1 MATFKQGI
9 LGGFSGK
16 VGGVIGSS
24 WKGIDTMRSQPSSVT
39 NPRTNAQVA
48 NRSRFKSV
56 SQLAAAMLT
65 TIVKP
70 LNDRF
75 AQKMSGFN
83 DFCQRNASAF
93 NALGAFIPANLV
105 LSKGKLSAPAE
116 LEQQL
121 SIDSEIV
128 ATFSPAL
135 TGSFDAATDKVYA
148 VVIGKDGDILGVSS
162 GMSIRD
168 DGNVVVPTPAGR
180 SAADP
185 GTLYLSF
192 LRADGTQVS
201 NSSYVALT

>member
-1 MATFKQGI
+1 MATFNQGI

-24 WKGIDTMRSQPSSVT
+24 WKGINTMRSQPSSVT

-83 DFCQRNASAF
+83 DFCQRNAGAF
-93 NALGAFIPANLV
+93 DALGTFIPGNLI
-105 LSKGKLSAPAE
+105 LSKGKLSAPAGLGQSISGFDE
-116 LEQQL
+116 VDLNYFPDL
-121 SIDSEIV
+121 S
-128 ATFSPAL
+128 
-135 TGSFDAATDKVYA
+135 GSFDADSDKVYA
-148 VVIGKDGDILGVSS
+148 VVIGKDGEVLGVSS
-162 GMSIRD
+162 GVATRGQSS
-168 DGNVVVPTPAGR
+168 VVIPTPEGR
-180 SAADP
+180 SAVNP
-185 GTLYLSF
+185 GTVYVSF

-201 NSSYVALT
+201 NSSYIALT

>member
-93 NALGAFIPANLV
+93 NSLGVFVPANLV
-105 LSKGKLSAPAE
+105 LSRGKLSAPAE
-116 LEQQL
+116 LVQEASGFDEVVVRWTSVL
-121 SIDSEIV
+121 S
-128 ATFSPAL
+128 
-135 TGSFDAATDKVYA
+135 GSFDAATDKVYA
-148 VVIGKDGDILGVSS
+148 VVIGKDAEILGIHS
-162 GMSIRD
+162 GLDTRD
-168 DGNVVVPTPAGR
+168 GAGLTIPTPVGR
-180 SAADP
+180 SATNP
-185 GTLYLSF
+185 GVLYMSF

-201 NSSYVALT
+201 NSSYIALS

>member
-56 SQLAAAMLT
+56 SQLAAAILT

-93 NALGAFIPANLV
+93 DALGAFVPANLV
-105 LSKGKLSAPAE
+105 LSRGKLSAPTE
-116 LEQQL
+116 LEQQSSTYQEAVSFFAADL
-121 SIDSEIV
+121 
-128 ATFSPAL
+128 F
-135 TGSFDAATDKVYA
+135 GSFDAATDKVYA
-148 VVIGKDGDILGVSS
+148 VVIGKNGDVFGASS
-162 GMSIRD
+162 GLTTRSE
-168 DGNVVVPTPAGR
+168 GSVTVPTLEGR
-180 SAADP
+180 SATDP
-185 GTLYLSF
+185 GTLYVSF

-201 NSSYVALT
+201 NSSYIALT

>member
-93 NALGAFIPANLV
+93 DSLGAFVPANLV
-105 LSKGKLSAPAE
+105 LSRGKLSAPAE
-116 LEQQL
+116 LEQQA
-121 SIDSEIV
+121 SIDSVVV
-128 ATFSPAL
+128 ATFSSAL
-135 TGSFDAATDKVYA
+135 SGSFDAAADKVYA
-148 VVIGKDGDILGVSS
+148 VVLDMDGVILGVSS
-162 GMSIRD
+162 GLVSRAGGTVSIST
-168 DGNVVVPTPAGR
+168 PTREAGPN
-180 SAADP
+180 P
-185 GTLYLSF
+185 GHLFVSF

-201 NSSYVALT
+201 NSSYIALM

>member
-93 NALGAFIPANLV
+93 DALGAFVPGSLV
-105 LSKGKLSAPAE
+105 LSKGKLSAPVA
-116 LEQQL
+116 LEQQATDYTRVNANFS
-121 SIDSEIV
+121 SI
-128 ATFSPAL
+128 L
-135 TGSFDAATDKVYA
+135 YGSFDAATDKVYA
-148 VVIGKDGDILGVSS
+148 VVIGKFGDILGISS
-162 GMSIRD
+162 AQQVRSDATID
-168 DGNVVVPTPAGR
+168 VPTPEGR
-180 SAADP
+180 SATDP
-185 GTLYLSF
+185 GTLYVSF

-201 NSSYVALT
+201 NSSYIALV

>member
-93 NALGAFIPANLV
+93 DALGAFVPANLV
-105 LSKGKLSAPAE
+105 LSRGKLSAPSNVAQE
-116 LEQQL
+116 TYTADYVFVGFSRDL
-121 SIDSEIV
+121 S
-128 ATFSPAL
+128 
-135 TGSFDAATDKVYA
+135 GSFDSATDKVYA
-148 VVIGKDGDILGVSS
+148 AVLGKDGNILGIDS
-162 GMSIRD
+162 GINSRT
-168 DGNVVVPTPAGR
+168 DGTIFVATPDRNTAN
-180 SAADP
+180 DP
-185 GTLYLSF
+185 GTLYVSF

-201 NSSYVALT
+201 NSSYLVVE

>member
-39 NPRTNAQVA
+39 NPRTNAQVS
-48 NRSRFKSV
+48 NRTRFKSV

-83 DFCQRNASAF
+83 DFCQRNSTAF
-93 NALGAFIPANLV
+93 DSTGAFIPGNLV
-105 LSKGKLSAPAE
+105 LSKGKLTEPSMLEVVSAV
-116 LEQQL
+116 
-121 SIDSEIV
+121 SGVMSV
-128 ATFSPAL
+128 SFSSDI
-135 TGSFDAATDKVYA
+135 TGSFDSATDKVFAA
-148 VVIGKDGDILGVSS
+148 VLSVDGVVLGVSS
-162 GMSIRD
+162 GIRTRAEGIVTVQIPD
-168 DGNVVVPTPAGR
+168 DIDPSDNPTM
-180 SAADP
+180 
-185 GTLYLSF
+185 YLSF

-201 NSSYVALT
+201 NSSYITA

>member
-83 DFCQRNASAF
+83 DFCQRNSSAF
-93 NALGAFIPANLV
+93 DALGAFVPANLV
-105 LSKGKLSAPAE
+105 LSKGKLSAPAG
-116 LEQQL
+116 LEQQA
-121 SIDSEIV
+121 SVDSEVV
-128 ATFSPAL
+128 ATFSSLL
-135 TGSFDAATDKVYA
+135 TGSFDAGTDKVYA
-148 VVIGKDGDILGVSS
+148 VVLDKDGGILGVSS
-162 GMSIRD
+162 GLVSRS
-168 DGNVVVPTPAGR
+168 GGTVSVSTPYR
-180 SAADP
+180 SVNIDP
-185 GTLYLSF
+185 GTAYVSF

-201 NSSYVALT
+201 NSSYIALV

>member
-93 NALGAFIPANLV
+93 DSLGSFVPANLV
-105 LSKGKLSAPAE
+105 LSRGKLTVPAD
-116 LEQQL
+116 LEQQAG
-121 SIDSEIV
+121 SYQEV
-128 ATFSPAL
+128 EMTFSHDIS
-135 TGSFDAATDKVYA
+135 GSFDSATDKVYA
-148 VVIGKDGDILGVSS
+148 VVIGKEGDIFGVSS
-162 GMSIRD
+162 GIATRADSS
-168 DGNVVVPTPAGR
+168 VVVPTPAGR

-185 GTLYLSF
+185 GTLYFSF

-201 NSSYVALT
+201 NSSYIALV

>member
-93 NALGAFIPANLV
+93 DALGAFVPANLV
-105 LSKGKLSAPAE
+105 LSRGKLSAPSG
-116 LEQQL
+116 LEQL
-121 SIDSEIV
+121 VTVYTEV
-128 ATFSPAL
+128 KLNYAPEL
-135 TGSFDAATDKVYA
+135 TGSFDAANDKVYA
-148 VVIGKDGDILGVSS
+148 VVIGKNGDILGVSS
-162 GMSIRD
+162 GVDVRETSQMTIQ
-168 DGNVVVPTPAGR
+168 TPVGR
-180 SAADP
+180 SAVDP
-185 GTLYLSF
+185 GYVFLSF

-201 NSSYVALT
+201 NSSYLELE

>member
-16 VGGVIGSS
+16 VGGVIGRS

-39 NPRTNAQVA
+39 NPRTNAQVS
-48 NRSRFKSV
+48 NRTRFKSV

-83 DFCQRNASAF
+83 DFCQRTASAF
-93 NALGAFIPANLV
+93 GAQGAFVPANLV
-105 LSKGKLSAPAE
+105 LSKGKLSAPAGLVQNASSFDE
-116 LEQQL
+116 VLFDYSKDL
-121 SIDSEIV
+121 S
-128 ATFSPAL
+128 
-135 TGSFDAATDKVYA
+135 GSFDAATDKVYA
-148 VVIGKDGDILGVSS
+148 VVIDKDGNVLGVSS
-162 GMSIRD
+162 GEATRFEGFLAMS
-168 DGNVVVPTPAGR
+168 TPVGR
-180 SAADP
+180 SPVNP
-185 GTLYLSF
+185 GTLYVSF

-201 NSSYVALT
+201 NSSYIALT

>member
-93 NALGAFIPANLV
+93 DSLGAFVPANLV
-105 LSKGKLSAPAE
+105 LSRGKLSAPAE
-116 LEQQL
+116 IVQETSGFTEVAIVYSGSL
-121 SIDSEIV
+121 S
-128 ATFSPAL
+128 
-135 TGSFDAATDKVYA
+135 GSFDANTDKVYA
-148 VVIGKDGDILGVSS
+148 VVVGSEGEILGVSS
-162 GMSIRD
+162 GEGTRADAGWLISTPTGRNA
-168 DGNVVVPTPAGR
+168 GN
-180 SAADP
+180 P
-185 GTLYLSF
+185 GHLFISF

-201 NSSYVALT
+201 NSSYIALM

>member
-93 NALGAFIPANLV
+93 DSLGAFVPANLV
-105 LSKGKLSAPAE
+105 LSRGKLSAPAE
-116 LEQQL
+116 IEQLVGVYTEVEFNYSPVL
-121 SIDSEIV
+121 S
-128 ATFSPAL
+128 
-135 TGSFDAATDKVYA
+135 GSFDATTDKVYG
-148 VVIGKDGDILGVSS
+148 VVIGKDGEVLGVSS
-162 GMSIRD
+162 GIGTRLD
-168 DGNVVVPTPAGR
+168 EQLIIPTPEGR
-180 SAADP
+180 SAANP

-201 NSSYVALT
+201 NSSYIALE

>member
-39 NPRTNAQVA
+39 NPRTNAQVS

-83 DFCQRNASAF
+83 DFCQRNAAAF
-93 NALGAFIPANLV
+93 DAIGSFVPANLV
-105 LSKGKLSAPAE
+105 LSRGKLSAPAE
-116 LEQQL
+116 LEQQVNV
-121 SIDSEIV
+121 DSEVI
-128 ATFSPAL
+128 ATFSSAL

-148 VVIGKDGDILGVSS
+148 VVLGNDGEVLGISS
-162 GMSIRD
+162 GLASRADGTVSIS
-168 DGNVVVPTPAGR
+168 TPNRNAFPY
-180 SAADP
+180 P
-185 GTLYLSF
+185 GTCYISF

-201 NSSYVALT
+201 NSSYIELV

>member
-83 DFCQRNASAF
+83 DFCQRNAKVF
-93 NALGAFIPANLV
+93 DKTGTFLPGALI
-105 LSKGKLSAPAE
+105 LSKGKLTAPAE
-116 LEQQL
+116 LEVQL
-121 SIDSEIV
+121 IGGGNMTVS
-128 ATFSPAL
+128 FSPVI
-135 TGSFDAATDKVYA
+135 TGSFDAGTDKVFA
-148 VVIGKDGDILGVSS
+148 VVFSPEGEVLGVSS
-162 GMSIRD
+162 GVSLRSSGDVSVSIPS
-168 DGNVVVPTPAGR
+168 VVTSEDKPIMFV
-180 SAADP
+180 
-185 GTLYLSF
+185 SF
-192 LRADGTQVS
+192 LRTDGTQVS
-201 NSSYVALT
+201 DSNSIVA

>member
-83 DFCQRNASAF
+83 DFCQRNASTF
-93 NALGAFIPANLV
+93 DALGAFVPANLV
-105 LSKGKLSAPAE
+105 LSRGKLSAPAGLTQGASGYTE
-116 LEQQL
+116 VIIDYL
-121 SIDSEIV
+121 SV
-128 ATFSPAL
+128 L
-135 TGSFDAATDKVYA
+135 NGSFDSATDKLFA
-148 VVIGKDGDILGVSS
+148 VVINPAGEVIGTSS
-162 GMSIRD
+162 GAVTRNSSSVAID
-168 DGNVVVPTPAGR
+168 IPNGSENDFPCHAF
-180 SAADP
+180 
-185 GTLYLSF
+185 LSF
-192 LRADGTQVS
+192 LREDGTQVS
-201 NSSYVALT
+201 NSSYLLIE

>member
-48 NRSRFKSV
+48 NRARFKSI

-83 DFCQRNASAF
+83 DFCQRNSNAF
-93 NALGAFIPANLV
+93 DANGFLIPDSLI
-105 LSKGKLSAPAE
+105 LSRGKLSAPAE
-116 LEQQL
+116 LEQQV
-121 SIDSEIV
+121 SDYTH
-128 ATFSPAL
+128 ATVDYLAAP
-135 TGSFDAATDKVYA
+135 TGSFDSATDKVYA
-148 VVIGKDGDILGVSS
+148 VVIGKNGDVFGISS
-162 GMSIRD
+162 GSATRSN
-168 DGNVVVPTPAGR
+168 GSVVIPTMAGR
-180 SAADP
+180 TAEDP
-185 GTLYLSF
+185 GTAFISF

-201 NSSYVALT
+201 NSSYLELA

>member
-39 NPRTNAQVA
+39 NPRTNAQVS
-48 NRSRFKSV
+48 NRTRFKSV

-93 NALGAFIPANLV
+93 DALGAFVPANLV
-105 LSKGKLSAPAE
+105 LSRGKLSAPAE
-116 LEQQL
+116 IEEQA
-121 SIDSEIV
+121 SVDSEVI
-128 ATFSPAL
+128 ATFSSAL
-135 TGSFDAATDKVYA
+135 TGSFDAAADKVYA
-148 VVIGKDGDILGVSS
+148 VVLGIDGEILGVSS
-162 GMSIRD
+162 GLASRADGTVSIST
-168 DGNVVVPTPAGR
+168 PTR
-180 SAADP
+180 SV
-185 GTLYLSF
+185 GSNSGHLYVSF

-201 NSSYVALT
+201 NSSYIELA

>member
-83 DFCQRNASAF
+83 DFCQRNADAF
-93 NALGAFIPANLV
+93 DSMGAFVPANLV
-105 LSKGKLSAPAE
+105 LSKGKLTPPSS
-116 LEQQL
+116 LEQIG
-121 SIDSEIV
+121 SMDDIV
-128 ATFSPAL
+128 KVSFSNAI
-135 TGSFDAATDKVYA
+135 TGSFDSGSDKVFA
-148 VVIGKDGDILGVSS
+148 VVLASDGSVLGVSS
-162 GMSIRD
+162 GL
-168 DGNVVVPTPAGR
+168 ALR
-180 SAADP
+180 SSGTVQIEAPDRVGAVDP
-185 GTLYLSF
+185 GFVYLSF

-201 NSSYVALT
+201 NSSYIELV

>member
-39 NPRTNAQVA
+39 NPRTNAQVS

-83 DFCQRNASAF
+83 DFCQRNAGAF
-93 NALGAFIPANLV
+93 DNLGAFVPANLV
-105 LSKGKLSAPAE
+105 LSRGKLSAPAS
-116 LEQQL
+116 LEQGV
-121 SIDSEIV
+121 SDYTS
-128 ATFSPAL
+128 AL
-135 TGSFDAATDKVYA
+135 VEYSSDVVGSFDATTDKVYA
-148 VVIGKDGDILGVSS
+148 VVIGKDGEVLGVSS
-162 GMSIRD
+162 GVNER
-168 DGNVVVPTPAGR
+168 GEHVVQIQTPLGR
-180 SAADP
+180 SAANP
-185 GTLYLSF
+185 GYAFLSF

-201 NSSYVALT
+201 NSSYLELE

>member
-83 DFCQRNASAF
+83 DFCQRNA
-93 NALGAFIPANLV
+93 GAFDSLGTFIPGNLV

-116 LEQQL
+116 LVQAVGDFTEVAVNFSEVL
-121 SIDSEIV
+121 S
-128 ATFSPAL
+128 
-135 TGSFDAATDKVYA
+135 GSFDAATDKVYA
-148 VVIGKDGDILGVSS
+148 VVIGSKGDVFGVSS
-162 GMSIRD
+162 GVDTRAGGSVGIS
-168 DGNVVVPTPAGR
+168 TPAGR

-185 GTLYLSF
+185 GTCYLSF

-201 NSSYVALT
+201 NSSYIALS

>member
-93 NALGAFIPANLV
+93 DALGAFVPANLV
-105 LSKGKLSAPAE
+105 LSRGKLSAPTG
-116 LEQQL
+116 LVQQASGYDDVVIEFSSDL
-121 SIDSEIV
+121 S
-128 ATFSPAL
+128 
-135 TGSFDAATDKVYA
+135 GSFDAKADKVYA
-148 VVIGKDGDILGVSS
+148 VVIDKDGNVLGVSS
-162 GMSIRD
+162 GQFTRD
-168 DGNVVVPTPAGR
+168 EAIFNCSPVVGR
-180 SAADP
+180 SAANP
-185 GTLYLSF
+185 GYLYMSF
-192 LRADGTQVS
+192 LREDGTQVS
-201 NSSYVALT
+201 NSTYIALN

>member
-48 NRSRFKSV
+48 NRTRFKSV
-56 SQLAAAMLT
+56 SQLAAAMLS

-83 DFCQRNASAF
+83 DFCQRNSSAF
-93 NALGAFIPANLV
+93 DDLGAFIPANLV
-105 LSKGKLSAPAE
+105 LSRGKLSIPSNMVQGNSAYDE
-116 LEQQL
+116 LDVE
-121 SIDSEIV
+121 
-128 ATFSPAL
+128 FSPAL
-135 TGSFDAATDKVYA
+135 TGSFDAASDKAYA
-148 VVIGKDGDILGVSS
+148 VVIGKNGDIFGISS
-162 GMSIRD
+162 GVATRA
-168 DGNVVVPTPAGR
+168 DGIMNIQTPVGR

-185 GTLYLSF
+185 GYVFLSF

-201 NSSYVALT
+201 NSSYISLV

>member
-83 DFCQRNASAF
+83 DFCQRNAGAF
-93 NALGAFIPANLV
+93 DSLGAFIPANLV

-116 LEQQL
+116 VLQ
-121 SIDSEIV
+121 IGN
-128 ATFSPAL
+128 ATTEVEFEYSPAL
-135 TGSFDAATDKVYA
+135 SGSFDAATDKLYA
-148 VVIGKDGDILGVSS
+148 VVLGKNGDVFGVSS
-162 GMSIRD
+162 GIVTR
-168 DGNVVVPTPAGR
+168 GNHMLVIPTPEGR

-201 NSSYVALT
+201 NSSYIALV

>member
-48 NRSRFKSV
+48 NRTRFKSV
-56 SQLAAAMLT
+56 SMLAAAMLT

-93 NALGAFIPANLV
+93 DALGAFVPGSLV
-105 LSKGKLSAPAE
+105 LSKGKLTAPSD
-116 LEQQL
+116 LHL
-121 SIDSEIV
+121 IRVSDGVMSVSFTTDI
-128 ATFSPAL
+128 
-135 TGSFDAATDKVYA
+135 TGSFDAGTDKVYA
-148 VVIGKDGDILGVSS
+148 VVLSQDGDVLGVSS
-162 GMSIRD
+162 GVVLRSSGAVTVIIPDGID
-168 DGNVVVPTPAGR
+168 DT
-180 SAADP
+180 ADIFM
-185 GTLYLSF
+185 YLSF

-201 NSSYVALT
+201 NSSYIALA

>member
-93 NALGAFIPANLV
+93 DALGAFVPANLV
-105 LSKGKLSAPAE
+105 LSKGKLSAVQAFAQVETAYDLVTVNFNPS
-116 LEQQL
+116 LY
-121 SIDSEIV
+121 
-128 ATFSPAL
+128 
-135 TGSFDAATDKVYA
+135 GSFDASSDKVYA
-148 VVIGKDGDILGVSS
+148 VVIGKDGSILGVSS
-162 GMSIRD
+162 GVSTRGSGQVD
-168 DGNVVVPTPAGR
+168 VPTPEGR

-185 GTLYLSF
+185 GTLYVSF

-201 NSSYVALT
+201 NSSYIALV

>member
-83 DFCQRNASAF
+83 DFCQRNAGAF
-93 NALGAFIPANLV
+93 DALGAFVPANLV
-105 LSKGKLSAPAE
+105 LSKGKLSAPVA
-116 LEQQL
+116 LEQQPT
-121 SIDSEIV
+121 DYTTV
-128 ATFSPAL
+128 TADFSPIL
-135 TGSFDAATDKVYA
+135 YGSFDAPTDKVYA
-148 VVIGKDGDILGVSS
+148 VVIGKDGDILGISS
-162 GMSIRD
+162 AVHIRSQATVD
-168 DGNVVVPTPAGR
+168 VPTPEGR

-185 GTLYLSF
+185 GTLYVSF

-201 NSSYVALT
+201 NSSYIALG

>member
-39 NPRTNAQVA
+39 NPRTNAQVS
-48 NRSRFKSV
+48 NRTRFKSV

-93 NALGAFIPANLV
+93 DSLGAFVPANLV
-105 LSKGKLSAPAE
+105 LSKGKLSAPSG
-116 LEQQL
+116 LEQL
-121 SIDSEIV
+121 TTAYTEV
-128 ATFSPAL
+128 KLNYAPEL
-135 TGSFDAATDKVYA
+135 TGSFDSANDKVYA
-148 VVIGKDGDILGVSS
+148 VVIGEAGDILGVSS
-162 GMSIRD
+162 GSDVRATSQMTIQ
-168 DGNVVVPTPAGR
+168 TPVGR

-185 GTLYLSF
+185 GYVFLSF

-201 NSSYVALT
+201 NSSYLALE

>member
-83 DFCQRNASAF
+83 DFCQRNAGAF
-93 NALGAFIPANLV
+93 DALGAFVPANLV
-105 LSKGKLSAPAE
+105 LSRGKLSAPAG
-116 LEQQL
+116 LEHL
-121 SIDSEIV
+121 PSVDSEV
-128 ATFSPAL
+128 VVTFSLAL

-148 VVIGKDGDILGVSS
+148 VVLGKDGDILGVSS
-162 GMSIRD
+162 GLFSRA
-168 DGNVVVPTPAGR
+168 GGTVSVSTPDR
-180 SAADP
+180 SAIYDP

-201 NSSYVALT
+201 NSSYIALS

>member
-93 NALGAFIPANLV
+93 DSLGAFVPANLV
-105 LSKGKLSAPAE
+105 LSRGKLSAPADLSQEGASYSSLE
-116 LEQQL
+116 LSL
-121 SIDSEIV
+121 SYGLS
-128 ATFSPAL
+128 
-135 TGSFDAATDKVYA
+135 GSFDSATDKIYA
-148 VVIGKDGDILGVSS
+148 VVIGKDGELLGVSS
-162 GMSIRD
+162 GIATRED
-168 DGNVVVPTPAGR
+168 AAVTIPTPEGR
-180 SAADP
+180 SATNP
-185 GTLYLSF
+185 GTAYVSF

-201 NSSYVALT
+201 NSSYIALV

>member
-93 NALGAFIPANLV
+93 DALGAFVPANLV
-105 LSKGKLSAPAE
+105 LSRGKLSAPAG
-116 LEQQL
+116 LVQQQ
-121 SIDSEIV
+121 SVDSEV
-128 ATFSPAL
+128 NATFSSAL
-135 TGSFDAATDKVYA
+135 TGSFDAAADKVYA
-148 VVIGKDGDILGVSS
+148 VVLGADGSILGVSS
-162 GMSIRD
+162 GLVSRN
-168 DGNVVVPTPAGR
+168 GGTVHVSTPDR
-180 SAADP
+180 SAADDP
-185 GTLYLSF
+185 GTLYVSF

-201 NSSYVALT
+201 NSSYIELA

>member
-93 NALGAFIPANLV
+93 DALGAFVPANLV

-116 LEQQL
+116 LVQVGNN
-121 SIDSEIV
+121 V
-128 ATFSPAL
+128 AEVEFLFSRNLP
-135 TGSFDAATDKVYA
+135 GSFDSATDKVYA
-148 VVIGKDGDILGVSS
+148 VIIGENGDIFGVSS
-162 GMSIRD
+162 GVATRATATVTI
-168 DGNVVVPTPAGR
+168 PTPEGR
-180 SAADP
+180 SVEDP
-185 GTLYLSF
+185 GTLYVSF

-201 NSSYVALT
+201 NSSYIALI

>member
-39 NPRTNAQVA
+39 NPRTNAQVS
-48 NRSRFKSV
+48 NRTRFKSV

-83 DFCQRNASAF
+83 DFCQRNTAAF
-93 NALGAFIPANLV
+93 DSLGAFVPANLV
-105 LSKGKLSAPAE
+105 LSKGKLSAPASLGQGSTGFDE
-116 LEQQL
+116 VSVGFSSAL
-121 SIDSEIV
+121 S
-128 ATFSPAL
+128 
-135 TGSFDAATDKVYA
+135 GSFDAATDKVYA
-148 VVIGKDGDILGVSS
+148 VVLGKDGEVLGVSS
-162 GMSIRD
+162 GVVTRGD
-168 DGNVVVPTPAGR
+168 DTVDIPTPEGR
-180 SAADP
+180 SAANP
-185 GTLYLSF
+185 GTLYMSF

-201 NSSYVALT
+201 NSSYIALT

>member
-83 DFCQRNASAF
+83 DFCQRNAGAF
-93 NALGAFIPANLV
+93 DSLGAFIPANLV
-105 LSKGKLSAPAE
+105 LSKGKLSAPSGMSQVA
-116 LEQQL
+116 
-121 SIDSEIV
+121 SDYTKVVIDYLLDSV
-128 ATFSPAL
+128 
-135 TGSFDAATDKVYA
+135 GSFDSASDKVYA
-148 VVIGKDGDILGVSS
+148 VVVDKDGEILGTSS
-162 GMSIRD
+162 GLNTRGEGLVEIQ
-168 DGNVVVPTPAGR
+168 TPAGR
-180 SAADP
+180 TAINP
-185 GTLYLSF
+185 GYVFMSF

-201 NSSYVALT
+201 NSSYLELE

>member
-39 NPRTNAQVA
+39 NPRTNAQVS
-48 NRSRFKSV
+48 NRTRFKSV

-93 NALGAFIPANLV
+93 DSTGDFIPANLV
-105 LSKGKLSAPAE
+105 LSKGKLSAPADLVSVPNGINE
-116 LEQQL
+116 
-121 SIDSEIV
+121 
-128 ATFSPAL
+128 ATVNFSPDL
-135 TGSFDAATDKVYA
+135 VGSFDAATDKVYA
-148 VVIGKDGDILGVSS
+148 VVIGKHGVIFGVSS
-162 GMSIRD
+162 GIATRA
-168 DGNVVVPTPAGR
+168 DGSVVLPNLGER
-180 SAADP
+180 EFSDL
-185 GTLYLSF
+185 GTVYLSF

-201 NSSYVALT
+201 NSSYIALT

>member
-93 NALGAFIPANLV
+93 DALGAFVPANLV
-105 LSKGKLSAPAE
+105 LSRGKLSAPAE
-116 LEQQL
+116 LEQIN
-121 SIDSEIV
+121 IDYHQAVIGYSSDLI
-128 ATFSPAL
+128 
-135 TGSFDAATDKVYA
+135 GSFDSATDKVYA
-148 VVIGKDGDILGVSS
+148 AVIGKNGDIFGVSS
-162 GMSIRD
+162 GLVNREFAEITLQT
-168 DGNVVVPTPAGR
+168 PTGR
-180 SAADP
+180 CAVDP
-185 GTLYLSF
+185 GTCYLSF

-201 NSSYVALT
+201 NSSYIALT

>member
-93 NALGAFIPANLV
+93 DALGAFVPANLV
-105 LSKGKLSAPAE
+105 LSRGKLSAPVG
-116 LEQQL
+116 LEQTVG
-121 SIDSEIV
+121 DFSEV
-128 ATFSPAL
+128 VMDYESDLF
-135 TGSFDAATDKVYA
+135 GSFDAETDKVYA
-148 VVIGKDGDILGVSS
+148 VVIGKDGDIFGVSS
-162 GMSIRD
+162 GLATR
-168 DGNVVVPTPAGR
+168 GNGPVTIQTPEGR
-180 SAADP
+180 SNTDP
-185 GTLYLSF
+185 GTLYMSF

-201 NSSYVALT
+201 NSSYIALH

>member
-1 MATFKQGI
+1 MATFNQGI

-83 DFCQRNASAF
+83 DFCQRNANAF
-93 NALGAFIPANLV
+93 DALGALVPANLV
-105 LSKGKLSAPAE
+105 LSKGKLSAPTGLA
-116 LEQQL
+116 QNGTVNNVITFDF
-121 SIDSEIV
+121 STEII
-128 ATFSPAL
+128 
-135 TGSFDAATDKVYA
+135 GSFDSSTDRVYAAVIGKNGDVFGVATGGEVRADGLCTIGLDGRQSATDK
-148 VVIGKDGDILGVSS
+148 
-162 GMSIRD
+162 
-168 DGNVVVPTPAGR
+168 
-180 SAADP
+180 
-185 GTLYLSF
+185 GTLYISF
-192 LRADGTQVS
+192 LRQDGTQVS
-201 NSSYVALT
+201 NSSYLVLE

>member
-93 NALGAFIPANLV
+93 DALGAFVPANLV
-105 LSKGKLSAPAE
+105 LSKGKLSSPAD
-116 LEQQL
+116 LEQ
-121 SIDSEIV
+121 ITGGSEV
-128 ATFSPAL
+128 AVVNFSRVL
-135 TGSFDAATDKVYA
+135 VGSFDAATDKVYA
-148 VVIGKDGDILGVSS
+148 VVVGKDGDIFGVSS
-162 GMSIRD
+162 GVTTRA
-168 DGNVVVPTPAGR
+168 DGTIAVQTPAGR
-180 SAADP
+180 SIADP
-185 GTLYLSF
+185 GTMYLSF

-201 NSSYVALT
+201 NSSYIALT

>member
-83 DFCQRNASAF
+83 DFCQRNAGAF
-93 NALGAFIPANLV
+93 DSLGAFVPANLV
-105 LSKGKLSAPAE
+105 LSKGKLSAPSE
-116 LEQQL
+116 LNDDQGGALEAAV
-121 SIDSEIV
+121 SFSKAV
-128 ATFSPAL
+128 A
-135 TGSFDAATDKVYA
+135 GSFDSATDKVYA
-148 VVIGKDGDILGVSS
+148 VAISSDGSVLGVSS
-162 GMSIRD
+162 GVSTRVS
-168 DGNVVVPTPAGR
+168 GEVVIPTPDR
-180 SAADP
+180 VAADAP
-185 GTLYLSF
+185 VTVYLSF

-201 NSSYVALT
+201 NSSYIALL